1 MAIVLAIVSVILL
14 LSLAFNL
21 ILWKVLKNTFHTLIE
36 AETMLKSDFCEGIAY
51 DDNYYYCKLLMMTI
65 EFEQPHTQMIADFS
79 LYDEKQVIGLSI
91 KTKHTMKHY
100 FSKMP
105 EAYITQK
112 EAFGD
117 KEAHVMIPSAVVYA
131 PAEGVWTWKPMIRR
145 KDEDG

>member
-1 MAIVLAIVSVILL
+1 MAIILTIVSVILL
-14 LSLAFNL
+14 LSLTFNL
-21 ILWKVLKNTFHTLIE
+21 ILWKVLKNTFRTLIE
-36 AETMLKSDFCEGIAY
+36 TEAALDSNFCEGIAY

-79 LYDEKQVIGLSI
+79 LYEDKQIIGLSI

-105 EAYITQK
+105 EAYDMQK
-112 EAFGD
+112 EAFGNR
-117 KEAHVMIPSAVVYA
+117 EAHVMIPCAVVYA

-145 KDEDG
+145 KDEDE